1 VQAVFFSSDMSS
13 KEVGLRLRQAR
24 LDQGLSIED
33 ASKDTVIRRR
43 FLEAL
48 EDGDFGK
55 LPSPVQVRGFLRG
68 YAQFLGLDSAELFSL
83 LEGRSEQLAEEA
95 AKEEENDK
103 VEEREGQREE
113 RAEEPGIKAEPE
125 GLNGPFVEIGNAL
138 RERRK
143 LLDLSYE
150 DIEGRIRISDEHLA
164 RLERGD
170 FDLFP
175 SPTQARGML
184 QNYANFLGLESDTL
198 LLQYA
203 EAIQTRF
210 QVQQEKE
217 EITQERK
224 PNVIQQIKL
233 PPWLR
238 RILSRENLAISLIAL
253 ALGGLFIWGVGRIV
267 ATSSELDSVPTAPP
281 LGDLLLA
288 SPTATITTSTA
299 EAASAD
305 VPSLVEATSEDA
317 LQITVEVANPL
328 NVEIQ
333 LVPNQ
338 RVWVRVTA
346 DGEIV
351 AEGRLVPGQNYRYSA
366 NNEVIIFT
374 GNASAIRVFLN
385 GSDLGVLGIEGEVV
399 NLLFSAEGLATP
411 TPSATPLS
419 TATPTVGPNAEV
431 ETTTPIPSA
440 TVDAGD
446 GEQ

>member
-1 VQAVFFSSDMSS
+1 MSS
-13 KEVGLRLRQAR
+13 QEVGLRLRQAR
-24 LDQGLSIED
+24 LDQGLSIEE

-48 EDGDFGK
+48 EEGDFGK

-83 LEGRSEQLAEEA
+83 LEGRAEQVADEAAREKESDKAEDREEA
-95 AKEEENDK
+95 TKEP
-103 VEEREGQREE
+103 EER
-113 RAEEPGIKAEPE
+113 K
-125 GLNGPFVEIGNAL
+125 GPFTEIGKQL
-138 RERRK
+138 RERRE
-143 LLDLSYE
+143 LLDLSFE

-164 RLERGD
+164 RLEGGD

-184 QNYANFLGLESDTL
+184 QNYANFLGLESESI

-203 EAIQTRF
+203 EAIQSRF
-210 QVQQEKE
+210 QAQQEKE
-217 EITQERK
+217 EVAQESK
-224 PNVIQQIKL
+224 PSVIPQIKL

-238 RILSRENLAISLIAL
+238 RILSRENLAVSLIAVSL
-253 ALGGLFIWGVGRIV
+253 ASLFIWGVGRILT
-267 ATSSELDSVPTAPP
+267 TSSELDSVPTAPP

-288 SPTATITTSTA
+288 SPSATMATSTSN
-299 EAASAD
+299 AASAD
-305 VPSLVEATSEDA
+305 VDALVTATSEDD
-317 LQITVEVANPL
+317 LHITVEVANPL

-351 AEGRLVPGQNYRYSA
+351 EEGRLVPGQNYRYSA

-385 GSDLGVLGIEGEVV
+385 GGDLGVLGIEGEVV

-411 TPSATPLS
+411 TPSATPLA
-419 TATPTVGPNAEV
+419 TAIPTVEPNAEAD
-431 ETTTPIPSA
+431 TATPIPSA